1 MHHYLYL
8 FLLSRCPCY
17 IPASFLVPPS
27 SNLKFMGNVDVA
39 RGGGSVC
46 VWGGGWHVRVSSV
59 ALTLSHTLTP
69 PGQSRSAVAAAQVSE
84 GGRYGQASL
93 HDRFLPSVAWLYL
106 CLQWS
111 PMRVAEICVEA
122 SKRYAIFAKQD
133 YGKAMQKSLA
143 TAGTNFSQPCSLT
156 CSPSMTKAFS
166 YLIKLPGGRHCVRIH
181 IDWPSNMRWSSHFL
195 WAVYRWRFSQSWSNA
210 TNVCVY
216 QFVYK
221 HPKQSLFHQIGNT
234 TLEGQIL
241 GRPPTAMVKLGWRI

>member
-1 MHHYLYL
+1 MKYDCQITGFSSQIGTKLRDWA
-8 FLLSRCPCY
+8 SCY
-17 IPASFLVPPS
+17 S
-27 SNLKFMGNVDVA
+27 G
-39 RGGGSVC
+39 
-46 VWGGGWHVRVSSV
+46 V
-59 ALTLSHTLTP
+59 ALYRGALN
-69 PGQSRSAVAAAQVSE
+69 G
-84 GGRYGQASL
+84 
-93 HDRFLPSVAWLYL
+93 
-106 CLQWS
+106 
-111 PMRVAEICVEA
+111 
-122 SKRYAIFAKQD
+122 FAKIAKH
-133 YGKAMQKSLA
+133 YRGKAMQKSLA

-166 YLIKLPGGRHCVRIH
+166 YLIKLPGGRHCIRIH

-195 WAVYRWRFSQSWSNA
+195 WAVYRWWFSQSWPNA